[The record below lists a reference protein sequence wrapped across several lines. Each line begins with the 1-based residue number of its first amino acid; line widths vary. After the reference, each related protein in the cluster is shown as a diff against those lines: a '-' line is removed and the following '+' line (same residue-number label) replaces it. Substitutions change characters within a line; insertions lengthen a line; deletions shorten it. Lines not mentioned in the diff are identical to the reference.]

1 MDEKRLS
8 RYREKM
14 SLINKR
20 RDNINSW
27 IPHRD
32 EKSVLAIYKAFQEM
46 IEAFTDIFAMAL
58 KDMGEL
64 VQDDYSNI
72 ERLCEKSILGELQGG
87 IMKEANGLRN
97 RLVHEYNGLV
107 RGIALE
113 SVKNVILHV
122 DEILEDIEIWM
133 KNCSK
138 K

>member
-1 MDEKRLS
+1 MDEKRLA

-14 SLINKR
+14 SRIEKR

-72 ERLCEKSILGELQGG
+72 ERLSEKGILGELQGG
-87 IMKEANGLRN
+87 DYER
-97 RLVHEYNGLV
+97 
-107 RGIALE
+107 
-113 SVKNVILHV
+113 
-122 DEILEDIEIWM
+122 
-133 KNCSK
+133 SK
-138 K
+138 RSSQQIGS